1 MSTEEN
7 AKQNNKEKD
16 DEGSWAGCLVT
27 LVVIIAAAWALIH
40 FNPSEDKHRQ
50 VVNEAVAETYVDGY
64 TLSNSA
70 IKALY
75 NLNYHSIGVLS
86 WTSTKYHGK
95 PKVVTVGM
103 LGYVH
108 PLFEIN

>member
-7 AKQNNKEKD
+7 VKQNKRED

-27 LVVIIAAAWALIH
+27 LVVIIAAAWALIN
-40 FNPSEDKHRQ
+40 FIPSEDRHRQ
-50 VVNEAVAETYVDGY
+50 VVNEAVTETYVDGY
-64 TLSNSA
+64 TLSNSVR
-70 IKALY
+70 KALY
-75 NLNYHSIGVLS
+75 NLNYHSIGILS

-95 PKVVTVGM
+95 PIIVTVGM
-103 LGYVH
+103 CGCVH